1 MMQRN
6 KQIKKASSIAIL
18 ALGATLVAGQVCAQE
33 LWDPQL
39 RGVDEGLAAGA
50 LPPPG
55 VYGVLNNYWA
65 SYSVYGN
72 DGKTNG
78 ATLGALVEVPIVLW
92 QTGIKVLGAD
102 YAVAIAQPFDYTN
115 LQVPGA
121 VVNNAAHFGTYNTVL
136 VPGILSWNLGNDL
149 FVKAGLTVYVDDA
162 SSSAAKPLNNPYSLG
177 AGNGFW
183 TLQPD
188 LGVSWLHD
196 GWNLSAEFH
205 YDYNFSDNN
214 YHSSPGA
221 AATSY
226 KSGQE
231 IEVDYTATKT
241 IGNWTAGLGAHQ
253 LNQITDD
260 TGPGAADCVGKN
272 GCRAGSFG
280 LGPLLG
286 YQFANVNVTAEYN
299 RVVFAHNDVAGNIIN
314 LRLIAPF

>member
-1 MMQRN
+1 MKIN
-6 KQIKKASSIAIL
+6 KNAGLL
-18 ALGATLVAGQVCAQE
+18 ALGLTLLAGQVCAQE

-65 SYSVYGN
+65 SYSLYN
-72 DGKTNG
+72 NAGK
-78 ATLGALVEVPIVLW
+78 ATSSTVDALIEVPVILW
-92 QTGIKVLGAD
+92 QTGVKILGAD
-102 YAVAIAQPFDYTN
+102 YAVAVAQPIDYTN

-121 VVNNAAHFGTYNTVL
+121 ELGSAAHFGTYNTVL
-136 VPGILSWNLGNDL
+136 VPGILSWNPGNDL
-149 FVKAGLTVYVDDA
+149 LVKAGLTVYVDDA
-162 SSSAAKPLNNPYSLG
+162 SSSHAKPLTNPYSLG

-196 GWNLSAEFH
+196 GWNLSAELH

-221 AATSY
+221 AATRY

-231 IEVDYTATKT
+231 IEIDYTATKT
-241 IGNWTAGLGAHQ
+241 IGNWSAGLGAHQ

-260 TGPGAADCVGKN
+260 TGPGAVAAACASNN

-286 YQFANVNVTAEYN
+286 YQFANVNITAEYN
-299 RVVFAHNDVAGNIIN
+299 RVVFAHNDVAGNLFN